1 MRIRKYFGHILDI
14 DQRYQAH
21 AAAKVLKGFRD
32 AGVLEVVE
40 GDIGGT
46 YRAVYAIRFADA
58 VFVPHCFQKKSKRGI
73 ATPKVDL
80 DIIRARLK
88 VAEQITRELTS

>member
-1 MRIRKYFGHILDI
+1 MAYQQTVPPTPDI
-14 DQRYQAH
+14 AQRGQTH
-21 AAAKVLKGFRD
+21 AAAKVLKGFGD
-32 AGVLEVVE
+32 ADVLEVVE
-40 GDIGGT
+40 DDIGGT
-46 YRAVYAIRFADA
+46 YHAVHAIRFADA

-88 VAEQITRELTS
+88 VVEQITRELTS